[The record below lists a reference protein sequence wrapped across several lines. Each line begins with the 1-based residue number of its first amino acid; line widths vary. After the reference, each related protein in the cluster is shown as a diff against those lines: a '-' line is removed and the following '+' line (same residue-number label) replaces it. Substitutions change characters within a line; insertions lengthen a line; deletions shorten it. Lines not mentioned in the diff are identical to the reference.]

1 MGEANAISAK
11 NNFIFCLKSLIVRNN
26 NKRRKFAFVTRRVP
40 FSLFSP
46 LCVFF
51 CFAIA
56 AIYTC
61 VVDVSVRATNCL
73 RFVILTQR
81 TNYIGMCVMM
91 KQANE

>member
-11 NNFIFCLKSLIVRNN
+11 NNFTFCLKSLIVRNN
-26 NKRRKFAFVTRRVP
+26 NKCRKFVFVTHRVS
-40 FSLFSP
+40 FSLFSS
-46 LCVFF
+46 LYVSF
-51 CFAIA
+51 C

-81 TNYIGMCVMM
+81 TNYIGM
-91 KQANE
+91 